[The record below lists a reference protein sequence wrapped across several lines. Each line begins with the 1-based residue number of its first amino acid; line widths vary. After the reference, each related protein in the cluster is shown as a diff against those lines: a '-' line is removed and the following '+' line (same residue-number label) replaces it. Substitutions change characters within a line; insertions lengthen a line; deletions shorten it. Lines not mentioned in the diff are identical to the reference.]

1 MLDLNAVPKGKYHV
15 AIGVHDGLFH
25 DRVSQLRCET
35 AAGAVRLSRIYSRAI
50 QSSEFDRLPPLL
62 RCLFAEP
69 FQPGVVLIRYILRRN
84 LPHPVFRRF
93 LDARMKIPQHQ
104 LDVYSA
110 LRAGLVQVAWWSG
123 GGVIPLYRPVDIQQT
138 DQARFSC
145 QSRLRVFLYTAQQ
158 STRPFAK
165 RTSGVAH
172 RQDGSAHSPP
182 VCRCPT
188 RNRLTASRASLQ
200 RRTAFDSEVWR
211 HHRPQRSSTSRR
223 KPTETRFC
231 SGGGRDRIDRTPQM
245 RTGLTIRSTCT
256 GETGSS
262 TQSEKARH
270 EVLLMESGLF
280 ALTLQ

>member
-1 MLDLNAVPKGKYHV
+1 M
-15 AIGVHDGLFH
+15 
-25 DRVSQLRCET
+25 
-35 AAGAVRLSRIYSRAI
+35 
-50 QSSEFDRLPPLL
+50 
-62 RCLFAEP
+62 
-69 FQPGVVLIRYILRRN
+69 VLIRYIL
-84 LPHPVFRRF
+84 
-93 LDARMKIPQHQ
+93 QGES
-104 LDVYSA
+104 SA
-110 LRAGLVQVAWWSG
+110 SCFSPFSGCPYKNPAAPDGCFPRAAGGIGAGVLVGWG
-123 GGVIPLYRPVDIQQT
+123 FIPLYRPVDIQQT

-182 VCRCPT
+182 VCRCPA